1 MCKPNYMNYSLVVKH
16 ELLNE
21 MHCATTSHKRLNRRI
36 KHMVHNLPIDLETM
50 PADLDHSEFSVWFIG
65 RSLQFKKFP
74 ELQNY
79 IIKIELLYKELHPI
93 YQQIFSIYSK
103 EKKSSYLKTLLDINV
118 SSVGKKDQKKG
129 QQLFKHFEQLSDAM
143 LISLD
148 TLERNI
154 AIHSHEKLLAFI

>member
-1 MCKPNYMNYSLVVKH
+1 MCKPNYMNYGLIIKQ

-21 MHCATTSHKRLNRRI
+21 MHCATTSHKRLNRRMN
-36 KHMVHNLPIDLETM
+36 HLVNNLPIDLKTM
-50 PADLDHSEFSVWFIG
+50 PADLDNSEFGVWFLG

-79 IIKIELLYKELHPI
+79 IIKIELLYKELHPM

-103 EKKSSYLKTLLDINV
+103 EKKSSYLKTLLDINS
-118 SSVGKKDQKKG
+118 SSVAKKDQKKG
-129 QQLFKHFEQLSDAM
+129 RQLLKHFEQLSNSM
-143 LISLD
+143 LIALD

-154 AIHSHEKLLAFI
+154 AIHSNEKLLAFI